1 MSADRAKLNLVGW
14 LRQPRD
20 LTVDGKTIPQVC
32 RITGNPEWGFLYEI
46 RRDNKYFKTSEPLWH
61 NEHASRKR
69 NDLPKFDQEVEVGQ
83 HGRVIVKDYQGFGWW
98 RANTAEGKQVSFH
111 FFDMIKGG

>member
-1 MSADRAKLNLVGW
+1 MSVDRAKLNLVGW

-69 NDLPKFDQEVEVGQ
+69 NDMPKVGQ
-83 HGRVIVKDYQGFGWW
+83 AVMSRLHGGVIIRQYQGFGWYD
-98 RANTAEGKQVSFH
+98 AADAQGKKITVH
-111 FFDMIKGG
+111 FFDLEKQ